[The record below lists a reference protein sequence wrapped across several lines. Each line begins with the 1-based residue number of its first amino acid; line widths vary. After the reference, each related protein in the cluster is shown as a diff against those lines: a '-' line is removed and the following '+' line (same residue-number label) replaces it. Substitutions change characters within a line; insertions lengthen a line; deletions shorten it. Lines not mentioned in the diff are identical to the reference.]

1 MPKLSVWMVRSA
13 LIYMGIGF
21 LFGAMLLAHKGI
33 PLFTWTWR
41 LIFLHVEMLIF
52 GWTMQLVMGIAY
64 FILPRFSQRGAK
76 RYGAEHLG
84 WRSYYLLNSGII
96 LTVFAHWY
104 VSAIVILIGRLL
116 VLLAIGLFVAMI
128 WERVKPLADYPKK

>member
-52 GWTMQLVMGIAY
+52 GWTMQLVMGVAY
-64 FILPRFSQRGAK
+64 FILPRFSQRGDK

-84 WRSYYLLNSGII
+84 WWSYYLLNSGII

-104 VSAIVILIGRLL
+104 VAEIFILIGRLL

-128 WERVKPLADYPKK
+128 WERVKPLADYPTK